1 MIKLNYDDTQYL
13 MSYVQPT
20 VNSTYQVKLLAI
32 FVNGFLTSDGFYK
45 EAWVNNKPK
54 FEIDMPTVFNAAAAL
69 DLPIHWRELKSH
81 VSLKR
86 CTVMPE
92 DNKELSSIN
101 LDKAVLLGQTL
112 GVVCPDDDQD
122 ESHMVYNYEM
132 TWCLLDIKK

>member
-1 MIKLNYDDTQYL
+1 MINLSYEDTQYL

-20 VNSTYQVKLLAI
+20 VHSAYQVKLLAI

-45 EAWVNNKPK
+45 EVWANNKPK

-69 DLPIHWRELKSH
+69 DLPVHWREHKSH

-92 DNKELSSIN
+92 DNKELCSIN

-122 ESHMVYNYEM
+122 ESHMVYNNEM
-132 TWCLLDIKK
+132 SWCLLDAKK

>member
-1 MIKLNYDDTQYL
+1 MINLSYEDTQYL

-20 VNSTYQVKLLAI
+20 VHSAYQVKLLAI

-45 EAWVNNKPK
+45 EVWANNKPK

-69 DLPIHWRELKSH
+69 DLPVHWREHKSH

-92 DNKELSSIN
+92 DNKELCFIN

-122 ESHMVYNYEM
+122 ESHMVYNNEM
-132 TWCLLDIKK
+132 SWCLLDAKK